1 MHKIKGALNSV
12 ELMLAYINE
21 WKVASLRTQWYDCLE
36 CLKVPAEILENKA
49 NCSTMRKKECNVDK
63 YEQLDKGEI
72 VHEKGGALQLY
83 WTYDGHS
90 KESTQF

>member
-1 MHKIKGALNSV
+1 
-12 ELMLAYINE
+12 MLTSMSN
-21 WKVASLRTQWYDCLE
+21 WT
-36 CLKVPAEILENKA
+36 N
-49 NCSTMRKKECNVDK
+49 
-63 YEQLDKGEI
+63 KGEI